1 MPARLD
7 DLPAVEH
14 GDLVA
19 EPAGGETV
27 ADVDGFDVL
36 NSHAPTKQFVL
47 GTIVWTDNDNEGSTR
62 PESVA
67 VQLMMNDALAEEMN
81 VTQNDYGDWDFEFEV
96 TSLLKTYPD
105 AEFDI
110 ELPEIPEYTCE
121 IDTSMAET
129 GCFTVTYTLMGIPAF
144 KTQSLIL
151 SGQLGLTF
159 YMDLSM
165 LTEEQRTDSYVEF
178 TIDGLDGGTQIAPY
192 DPNQTNGDGNYYAFI
207 CKVNS
212 IQMADSITA
221 VYRYADEE
229 GTDRTVSSKECTVEG
244 YLNYFTAESGAQL
257 FALTQAI
264 NDYGYY
270 AQQFLSQHAAQPW
283 SPGIDHAEM
292 AKVNTTAYSYT
303 ASELSDY
310 AAQCTLK
317 TTDLESV
324 TYSLSLESNTE
335 INLYV
340 EPAQGYTGPISAA
353 VGSTELEV
361 VNVGRK
367 YKVTISD
374 ISAHLLGNM
383 YEVRITTNAGVSTVR
398 VSALSYIYACMDDA
412 NPVKM
417 VVSAL
422 YDYYL
427 KTLDYR
433 QSVQNNG

>member
-165 LTEEQRTDSYVEF
+165 LTEEHIIYN
-178 TIDGLDGGTQIAPY
+178 AK
-192 DPNQTNGDGNYYAFI
+192 A
-207 CKVNS
+207 
-212 IQMADSITA
+212 
-221 VYRYADEE
+221 
-229 GTDRTVSSKECTVEG
+229 KE
-244 YLNYFTAESGAQL
+244 Q
-257 FALTQAI
+257 
-264 NDYGYY
+264 
-270 AQQFLSQHAAQPW
+270 
-283 SPGIDHAEM
+283 
-292 AKVNTTAYSYT
+292 
-303 ASELSDY
+303 ASEE
-310 AAQCTLK
+310 AQ
-317 TTDLESV
+317 
-324 TYSLSLESNTE
+324 
-335 INLYV
+335 
-340 EPAQGYTGPISAA
+340 
-353 VGSTELEV
+353 
-361 VNVGRK
+361 
-367 YKVTISD
+367 
-374 ISAHLLGNM
+374 
-383 YEVRITTNAGVSTVR
+383 
-398 VSALSYIYACMDDA
+398 
-412 NPVKM
+412 
-417 VVSAL
+417 
-422 YDYYL
+422 
-427 KTLDYR
+427 
-433 QSVQNNG
+433 